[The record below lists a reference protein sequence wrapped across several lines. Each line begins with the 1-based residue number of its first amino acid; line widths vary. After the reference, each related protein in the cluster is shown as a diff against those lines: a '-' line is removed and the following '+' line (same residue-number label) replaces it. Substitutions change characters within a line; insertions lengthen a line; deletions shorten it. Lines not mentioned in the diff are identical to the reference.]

1 MSLIFVNCCLFR
13 KSENQSSEAGISG
26 EVMQEPRVVVQ
37 SSADT
42 EITGDGFRWRKYG
55 QKVVKGNPYPR
66 LELLLCYL
74 LRVYFDIMKV
84 IPYVLAKV
92 LCLIL
97 IHESRHYF

>member
-1 MSLIFVNCCLFR
+1 MSLIFVNCYLFR

-26 EVMQEPRVVVQ
+26 EVMQEPRVLVQ

-66 LELLLCYL
+66 LETSLLSVTC
-74 LRVYFDIMKV
+74 VF
-84 IPYVLAKV
+84 
-92 LCLIL
+92 
-97 IHESRHYF
+97 